1 MSQRT
6 NTADPV
12 TVLQD
17 GGFNNEHFASE
28 ICPQTEKK
36 SNYSSLYQMDKVS
49 VPFEHEAN
57 MNNQSII
64 TMDVRNNIDCGIEE
78 TVKKVNKSTLDH
90 GIVEE

>member
-1 MSQRT
+1 
-6 NTADPV
+6 
-12 TVLQD
+12 
-17 GGFNNEHFASE
+17 
-28 ICPQTEKK
+28 
-36 SNYSSLYQMDKVS
+36 MDKVS

-78 TVKKVNKSTLDH
+78 TVKKVNKSNQEY